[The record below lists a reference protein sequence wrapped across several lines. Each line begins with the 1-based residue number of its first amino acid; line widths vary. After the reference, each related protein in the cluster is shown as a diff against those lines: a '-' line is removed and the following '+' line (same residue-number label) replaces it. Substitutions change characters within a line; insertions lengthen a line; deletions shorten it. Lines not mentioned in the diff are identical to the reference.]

1 MYAEYAAPMTTI
13 LKGNGEETKKGSKKA
28 LVWNAE
34 SDRAFEGMKQALLSA
49 VGLHL
54 VDPDRGFV
62 LRTNASDYAVGAVLE
77 LVFDDGR
84 HVPVAFWS
92 RVLTEGQRRMWTPR
106 GKEAYAIVMA
116 LRKWAGYIA
125 LHPVTVCTDHQ
136 SLQSWHKEH
145 VDTPSGPASRRA
157 RWHETLAKFDLTVVY
172 VPGKDNTVAEC
183 LSRWAYPASKG
194 MTDVSAHGD
203 EAETAEAKRII
214 EMERLMEEGVK
225 CFVIMASDAPLGTR
239 MGRAVRVLAPD
250 GTESD
255 KHLFPEFCLQDDWTD
270 DYAKSEAFEAGY
282 RAVTDPDDGQK
293 WPKGLTEEDGK
304 LYRNGK
310 LVVPESP
317 VLELCE
323 AWHHHMMHPGVKKQA
338 LVMQRRFEID
348 QTGLYTAIKKVRKG
362 CSVCQ
367 ACNPDSR
374 NVKGEAQW
382 TPVPDQPMESVA
394 MDIFSMPEVHIGR
407 ETFYC
412 VVLCVD
418 RHSGYVVAVPA
429 RKKGFLAEEVA
440 VMMICHWLTV
450 FDIPRT
456 ICSDRGP
463 QSTGGWF
470 KAMCSLMGIR
480 HAKSVAY
487 LSRSDGQAEVAGRKL
502 FEKLRKIHITNP
514 RRNWFEEMWPALKA
528 HHDTPTPGGLSP
540 HQILFGRDPLG
551 RGLPLS
557 GDGVAMDAKEFFARQ
572 EATARDIC
580 QQLEKEHAEPQ
591 KSAPSSTAQKFRVED
606 PVWVIRPRPM
616 GTHRTKTWFTPGEV
630 VRRICEDTYRIIVGH
645 GQFRERHGSQLRVGE
660 PDDYAQQDD
669 YTVEKI
675 LAQRPS
681 ASAPGG
687 LEFKVRWQGYGPSHD
702 TWELVSSFVPRINTP
717 LMEYIR
723 KHKTKIHVSDLAALT
738 RAIAAR
744 GA

>member
-1 MYAEYAAPMTTI
+1 M
-13 LKGNGEETKKGSKKA
+13 
-28 LVWNAE
+28 
-34 SDRAFEGMKQALLSA
+34 
-49 VGLHL
+49 
-54 VDPDRGFV
+54 
-62 LRTNASDYAVGAVLE
+62 
-77 LVFDDGR
+77 
-84 HVPVAFWS
+84 
-92 RVLTEGQRRMWTPR
+92 
-106 GKEAYAIVMA
+106 VMA

-136 SLQSWHKEH
+136 SLQLWHKEH

-172 VPGKDNTVAEC
+172 VPGKDNTVADC

-214 EMERLMEEGVK
+214 EMERLMEEEGVK
-225 CFVIMASDAPLGTR
+225 CFVVMAADAPLGTR

-250 GTESD
+250 GAESD
-255 KHLFPEFCLQDDWTD
+255 KHLFPESCLQDDWTD
-270 DYAKSEAFEAGY
+270 DYAKSEAFAAEY

-304 LYRNGK
+304 LSRNGK
-310 LVVPESP
+310 LLVPESR

-323 AWHHHMMHPGVKKQA
+323 AWHHHMMHPGVKNQA
-338 LVMQRRFEID
+338 LDMQRRFEID
-348 QTGLYTAIKKVRKG
+348 QINLYTAIKKVRKG

-367 ACNPDSR
+367 ACNPDNR

-394 MDIFSMPEVHIGR
+394 MDVFSMPEVHIGK
-407 ETFYC
+407 ETFDC

-429 RKKGFLAEEVA
+429 RKKGLLAKEVA
-440 VMMICHWLTV
+440 VMMIRHWLTV

-463 QSTGGWF
+463 QFTGGWF

-487 LSRSDGQAEVAGRKL
+487 RSRSNGRAEVAGRQL
-502 FEKLRKIHITNP
+502 LEKLRKIHITDP
-514 RRNWFEEMWPALKA
+514 RRNWFEEMWPVLKA
-528 HHDTPTPGGLSP
+528 HHDTPTPGGSSP
-540 HQILFGRDPLG
+540 HQILFGRDPLS

-557 GDGVAMDAKEFFARQ
+557 GDGMAMDAKEFFARQ
-572 EATARDIC
+572 QATARDIR
-580 QQLEKEHAEPQ
+580 QQLEKEHAERQ
-591 KSAPSSTAQKFRVED
+591 KSAPSSTAQKFRVGD

-616 GTHRTKTWFTPGEV
+616 GTHRTKTWVTHPERWSAGLVRTPTISRWVTDSSGSATRVNSVCGNPTSVASMCPWTILHMRLIRTTTMLSRTTIQLRRSWPSVRTPRHPEVWSSRFVGEAMGRPTTPGNPSPRSCRGLILHSWTTSASTRPRSTSRTWQHSP
-630 VRRICEDTYRIIVGH
+630 RRLQPGV
-645 GQFRERHGSQLRVGE
+645 
-660 PDDYAQQDD
+660 PD
-669 YTVEKI
+669 
-675 LAQRPS
+675 QRP
-681 ASAPGG
+681 
-687 LEFKVRWQGYGPSHD
+687 
-702 TWELVSSFVPRINTP
+702 ELSPDAF
-717 LMEYIR
+717 
-723 KHKTKIHVSDLAALT
+723 
-738 RAIAAR
+738 
-744 GA
+744 